1 MELATVSDFSAIIP
15 ALYFSRK
22 KKRDLGLFLWARW
35 WSGWGKV
42 HVASG
47 SLVEVL
53 IQKMVFQLVTRLIV
67 CPTFI
72 FHIQNQTQT
81 SRSILQAPEK
91 SYPCSCWK
99 FFEPCA
105 NKILLTTLPAKDCQ
119 FYPGLECKHVSI
131 CKYFVSFFFN
141 FVQLL

>member
-22 KKRDLGLFLWARW
+22 KKKDLGARW
-35 WSGWGKV
+35 WLGWGKV
-42 HVASG
+42 HVASR

-53 IQKMVFQLVTRLIV
+53 IHTIKMVFQLVTRLIV
-67 CPTFI
+67 CPII

-81 SRSILQAPEK
+81 SRSILQASEK

-99 FFEPCA
+99 FFEPYA